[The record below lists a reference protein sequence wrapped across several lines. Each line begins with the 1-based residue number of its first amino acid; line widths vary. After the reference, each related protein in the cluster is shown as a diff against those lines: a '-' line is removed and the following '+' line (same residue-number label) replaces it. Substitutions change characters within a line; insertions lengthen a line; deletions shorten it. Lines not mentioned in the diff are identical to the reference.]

1 MEPNQNK
8 KTGLGS
14 SLLLQRTEP
23 TSASQPRN
31 ARDVQT
37 PEVPETSALDDVEQV
52 PAAGQTPRTLKR
64 PQRSPH
70 SQRRGKAR
78 VIPRQRC
85 TLHLDEDVEEQLD
98 LVARVE
104 GKERSEVVSDLLR
117 THLPKYRIQIQKE

>member
-37 PEVPETSALDDVEQV
+37 PEVPETSALDEVED
-52 PAAGQTPRTLKR
+52 AAVQTPRTLKR
-64 PQRSPH
+64 SQRSPH